1 MDTSIYLACL
11 ILSYNLHNGRT
22 DQAQSKVEIFVVS
35 NQQCSQKNPRKYCI
49 SILQRRNDE
58 KQRFKEKNVVKKGH
72 VECAFFSHNFTQ
84 IKNLNPIHSV

>member
-1 MDTSIYLACL
+1 MAEPIRLKAKSKYLLFQTNNA
-11 ILSYNLHNGRT
+11 
-22 DQAQSKVEIFVVS
+22 
-35 NQQCSQKNPRKYCI
+35 QCSQKNPRKYCI